1 MAKEWIVLHGYVFG
15 GWKAVFVQ
23 YASVCVVYGSFCIVC
38 KAEAIVDGVFH
49 VYFFESINVHVEDV
63 DGTVIGFV
71 FAIVNGRP
79 CVWKHGVV
87 VSDHLLSA

>member
-1 MAKEWIVLHGYVFG
+1 M
-15 GWKAVFVQ
+15 FVQ

-38 KAEAIVDGVFH
+38 KAKAIVDGVFD
-49 VYFFESINVHVEDV
+49 VYFFESVYVHVEDE

-71 FAIVNGRP
+71 GAIVNGRP

-87 VSDHLLSA
+87 GSDHLLSA